1 MKKIT
6 TAVSLS
12 LMLAGAQA
20 GATAEQSCGLCAR
33 SVVINSALA
42 SCFLEQYP
50 QLESRSTATVAI
62 NLENCEEERGV
73 VAALKGPSAA
83 GAAQPSRK
91 FFLSL
96 SQLVCLKRKLEDP
109 GMVLDP
115 SAQIDLGDC

>member
-1 MKKIT
+1 MLRRTI
-6 TAVSLS
+6 AASLS
-12 LMLAGAQA
+12 LMLAGANA
-20 GATAEQSCGLCAR
+20 SAAAEQACGLCAK

-50 QLESRSTATVAI
+50 LLESRSTATVAI
-62 NLENCEEERGV
+62 NLEDCEEERGV

-83 GAAQPSRK
+83 GSAQPSRK

-109 GMVLDP
+109 GMELDP

>member
-1 MKKIT
+1 MVTRTI
-6 TAVSLS
+6 AAALS
-12 LMLAGAQA
+12 LMLAGAHA
-20 GATAEQSCGLCAR
+20 GAAAEQACGLCAK

-50 QLESRSTATVAI
+50 LLERRSTATVAI
-62 NLENCEEERGV
+62 NLEDCEEERGV
-73 VAALKGPSAA
+73 VAALRGPGAA
-83 GAAQPSRK
+83 GAQPSRK

-109 GMVLDP
+109 GMDLDP

>member
-1 MKKIT
+1 MVTRTI
-6 TAVSLS
+6 AAALS
-12 LMLAGAQA
+12 LMLAGAHA
-20 GATAEQSCGLCAR
+20 GAAAEQACGLCAK

-50 QLESRSTATVAI
+50 LLERRSTATVAI
-62 NLENCEEERGV
+62 NLEDCEEERGV
-73 VAALKGPSAA
+73 VAALRGPSAA
-83 GAAQPSRK
+83 GAQPSRK

-109 GMVLDP
+109 GMDLDP

>member
-1 MKKIT
+1 MVTRTI
-6 TAVSLS
+6 AAALS
-12 LMLAGAQA
+12 LMLAGAHV
-20 GATAEQSCGLCAR
+20 GAAAEQACGLCAK

-50 QLESRSTATVAI
+50 LLERRSTATVAI
-62 NLENCEEERGV
+62 NLEDCEEERGV
-73 VAALKGPSAA
+73 VAALRGPSAA
-83 GAAQPSRK
+83 GAQPSRK

-109 GMVLDP
+109 RMDLDP

>member
-1 MKKIT
+1 MSGRTIAAT
-6 TAVSLS
+6 LS
-12 LMLAGAQA
+12 LMIAAAQA
-20 GATAEQSCGLCAR
+20 GAAEQACGLCAK

-50 QLESRSTATVAI
+50 LLESRSTATVAI
-62 NLENCEEERGV
+62 NLEDCEEERGV
-73 VAALKGPSAA
+73 VAALRGPSAE
-83 GAAQPSRK
+83 AAPPPSRK

-109 GMVLDP
+109 ETELDP

>member
-1 MKKIT
+1 MVTRTI
-6 TAVSLS
+6 AAALS
-12 LMLAGAQA
+12 LMLAGAHA
-20 GATAEQSCGLCAR
+20 GAAAEQACGLCAK

-50 QLESRSTATVAI
+50 LLERRSTATVAI
-62 NLENCEEERGV
+62 NLEDCEEERGV
-73 VAALKGPSAA
+73 VAALRGPNAA
-83 GAAQPSRK
+83 GAQPSRK

-109 GMVLDP
+109 GMDLDP

>member
-1 MKKIT
+1 MVTRTI
-6 TAVSLS
+6 AAALS
-12 LMLAGAQA
+12 LMLAGAHA
-20 GATAEQSCGLCAR
+20 GAAAEQACGLCAK

-50 QLESRSTATVAI
+50 LLERRSTATVAI
-62 NLENCEEERGV
+62 NLEDCEEERGV
-73 VAALKGPSAA
+73 VAALRGPSAA
-83 GAAQPSRK
+83 GAQPSRK

-109 GMVLDP
+109 GMDLEP